1 MSYHPFPPGITLP
14 FAGASAP
21 AGWLMCDGAPVS
33 RTTFATLF
41 AVIGTQFGAGDGST
55 TFNVP
60 NQAGRALCAAGTGA
74 PPLTPRALGAAV
86 GEETHVLTISEFPAH
101 AHGVT
106 DPGHSHPI
114 LKSHNGGTGGVFD
127 GNELGTNAAQI
138 SPGTVANTTGIT
150 IVSAGSGVAHNNM
163 QPAFFVNVII
173 KT

>member
-21 AGWLMCDGAPVS
+21 AGWLLCDGAAVS

-41 AVIGTQFGAGDGST
+41 AAIGIQFGAGDGST

-60 NQAGRALCAAGTGA
+60 NQAGRALCAAGSGA
-74 PPLTPRALGAAV
+74 GLTPRALGAFT
-86 GEETHVLTISEFPAH
+86 GEETHALSIAEFPAH

-106 DPGHSHPI
+106 DPGHSHPL

-127 GNELGTNAAQI
+127 SNELGTTAQI